1 MYDLKWIRESPE
13 GFDAGLT
20 RRGLA
25 PRSAEVLDLDARHR
39 ALLTRLQEMQ
49 ARRNEA
55 SRAIGEAKRKGEDAE
70 ALLAEVAG
78 LKDQLSDAEDQARA
92 LSQALDDAPT
102 GSSGWWAIG
111 RTSNSKPSSIS
122 SWPAGCWI
130 SRPRPS
136 CPARASWCCAAPW
149 PACTGRWAS
158 S

>member
-55 SRAIGEAKRKGEDAE
+55 SRAIGEAKRKDEDAE

-78 LKDQLSDAEDQARA
+78 LKDQLSDAEDQAYYLVTSPKAAERPDVTAFRA
-92 LSQALDDAPT
+92 WLRQEAAGRLDPK
-102 GSSGWWAIG
+102 GS
-111 RTSNSKPSSIS
+111 
-122 SWPAGCWI
+122 
-130 SRPRPS
+130 
-136 CPARASWCCAAPW
+136 ASV
-149 PACTGRWAS
+149 
-158 S
+158 